1 MSAETPRTRRPY
13 RPLRRA
19 QTASQT
25 RAAILAA
32 AMRLFLR
39 RGYGNVTVAD
49 IATDARTAIPTVYAS
64 TGGKAAI
71 LATLIAEAQGDPVVE
86 ATLAAARERTDPHEV
101 IRAAALGV
109 RTDNERYHDIIRVMV
124 TAASVDESVAATLA
138 ASDRVY
144 RAALGEIAA
153 RLGQVHPLTVDLAR
167 ATDILWFYLGHPA
180 WHTCVAEHGWSW
192 DEAEQWLAA
201 QVTAALV
208 APGTAPPEAGR

>member
-49 IATDARTAIPTVYAS
+49 IATDARTAVPTVYAS

-86 ATLAAARERTDPHEV
+86 ATLAAVRERTDPREV
-101 IRAAALGV
+101 IRAATLGV
-109 RTDNERYHDIIRVMV
+109 RTDNERYHDIIR
-124 TAASVDESVAATLA
+124 
-138 ASDRVY
+138 
-144 RAALGEIAA
+144 
-153 RLGQVHPLTVDLAR
+153 
-167 ATDILWFYLGHPA
+167 
-180 WHTCVAEHGWSW
+180 
-192 DEAEQWLAA
+192 
-201 QVTAALV
+201 
-208 APGTAPPEAGR
+208 